1 MDSIFAG
8 CWSRAS
14 LDASETF
21 GGSLMACPVR
31 WSKESGG
38 LKTVSPQGID
48 PAEGFPFGGTIKTSL
63 TAFESLACD

>member
-1 MDSIFAG
+1 
-8 CWSRAS
+8 
-14 LDASETF
+14 
-21 GGSLMACPVR
+21 MACPVR